1 MNHTCLRRATALF
14 LTAVISLSLFSC
26 SSMSPSEKFNALLEE
41 LPAWAVNDDSLSVN
55 FLFENPE
62 NFGIEPLPY
71 EHDFASQDD
80 YADGAEEI
88 RKLLDRLH
96 DIPLAKLTEDE
107 QLHYRVIEDYF
118 TRSLRTYDY
127 YYLDNT
133 YLGSFLGYQAQL
145 PLLLTEVHFNS
156 AADIDNYFYLLE
168 TTKDAFRQ
176 YADYEAERMAAG
188 YGMCQDMLDGVIE
201 QCDTL
206 VEQGCDFIAD
216 SFNQRIDQADFLS
229 DAVKEATKTRHKT
242 LLAEAFLPAYAQL
255 SKDLSKL
262 TGSPEPLGLAH
273 FEGGQ
278 AYFEVLVQSSVG
290 TDLSISGIKAK
301 LMTAIEADML
311 AIQALLTAHPD
322 IDFDTLGSEFCDF
335 TTAEEAVDYLAQ
347 ATAADFPA
355 LAQLNY
361 TVRLVPES
369 MRDNFSPAAYIVD
382 TIDSPL
388 SSPQSIYLNG
398 DFAPDLFPTI
408 AHEGYPGHMY
418 QNIYYK
424 SLQPPAIRCL
434 IDYDGYTEGW
444 ATYVEHYTPQYAPNQ
459 SLGNE
464 LYVLNDHLS
473 LLITALLDI
482 GVHYDGWT
490 LEQFRE
496 QCAYFYG
503 ELEEEEAK
511 EMYLLILESPG
522 NYLNYCLGGLLFQQ
536 LRSQAEDA
544 LGDAFLPVA
553 FHQVLLDAGPASF
566 PILSDLVDAYIEKA
580 QGR

>member
-1 MNHTCLRRATALF
+1 MNRTRLRRATALL

-41 LPAWAVNDDSLSVN
+41 LPAWAVNGDSLSVN

-88 RKLLDRLH
+88 RTLLERLH

-156 AADIDNYFYLLE
+156 TADIDNYFYLLE

-206 VEQGCDFIAD
+206 VEQGCDFIAEA
-216 SFNQRIDQADFLS
+216 FNQRIDQADFLS
-229 DAVKEATKTRHKT
+229 DAVKEATKARHKT

-255 SKDLSKL
+255 SEDLSKL

-278 AYFEVLVQSSVG
+278 AYFEILVQSSVG
-290 TDLSISGIKAK
+290 TDLSISGIK
-301 LMTAIEADML
+301 E
-311 AIQALLTAHPD
+311 
-322 IDFDTLGSEFCDF
+322 
-335 TTAEEAVDYLAQ
+335 
-347 ATAADFPA
+347 
-355 LAQLNY
+355 
-361 TVRLVPES
+361 
-369 MRDNFSPAAYIVD
+369 
-382 TIDSPL
+382 
-388 SSPQSIYLNG
+388 
-398 DFAPDLFPTI
+398 
-408 AHEGYPGHMY
+408 
-418 QNIYYK
+418 
-424 SLQPPAIRCL
+424 
-434 IDYDGYTEGW
+434 
-444 ATYVEHYTPQYAPNQ
+444 
-459 SLGNE
+459 
-464 LYVLNDHLS
+464 
-473 LLITALLDI
+473 I
-482 GVHYDGWT
+482 GRASC
-490 LEQFRE
+490 RE
-496 QCAYFYG
+496 
-503 ELEEEEAK
+503 
-511 EMYLLILESPG
+511 
-522 NYLNYCLGGLLFQQ
+522 
-536 LRSQAEDA
+536 R
-544 LGDAFLPVA
+544 V
-553 FHQVLLDAGPASF
+553 
-566 PILSDLVDAYIEKA
+566 
-580 QGR
+580 